1 MVLNV
6 ETGESFEDTANI
18 LISAKGGLNQISWPK
33 IKGLKS
39 FGGKL
44 MHSGAWDEELVF
56 PCRCKSNSSNYG
68 AALIC
73 VTSALALSAMDLV
86 RSKSFQLSSHSKD

>member
-1 MVLNV
+1 MVLNL

-44 MHSGAWDEELVF
+44 MHSGAWDEELVS
-56 PCRCKSNSSNYG
+56 PHRCKSNSSNNG

-73 VTSALALSAMDLV
+73 VTNVLGLSAMDLV
-86 RSKSFQLSSHSKD
+86 RFRSFQPSSHSKD